1 MARRSTTR
9 DRLVSTATDLFSRQG
24 YGQTGVNEIMQRA
37 RATSGSFYH
46 FFPAKE
52 DLAAAVLEQATEG
65 LDAEVFRPA
74 AEAAGDPVERIFAVL
89 DHYRQR
95 LVASDFALGSPAGC
109 LAAELSETH
118 PLVRAKAR
126 EFFDVTI
133 NRIESSLDEA
143 ADSLVPGVDRHQLA
157 ELVACTLEGA
167 LVLARA
173 QRSTAPLDAAVA
185 GLRRHLGLLR
195 RADAGADDAPVPMRP
210 APPRPRQNADW
221 RSW

>member
-1 MARRSTTR
+1 
-9 DRLVSTATDLFSRQG
+9 LVSTATDLFSRQG

-118 PLVRAKAR
+118 PLLRAKAR

-173 QRSTAPLDAAVA
+173 QRSTAPLDGAVA

-195 RADAGADDAPVPMRP
+195 RADAGADDAPLPMRP